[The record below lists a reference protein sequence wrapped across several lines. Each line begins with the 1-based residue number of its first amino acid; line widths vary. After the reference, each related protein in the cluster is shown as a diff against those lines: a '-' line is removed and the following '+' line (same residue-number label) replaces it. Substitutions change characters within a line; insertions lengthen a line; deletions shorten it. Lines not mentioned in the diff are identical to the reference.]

1 MKQTDNNNVDYS
13 FYTEIETKQEELDSY
28 LIKLSDLYDETD
40 RDKVLEIGK
49 KICAIYKGQLS
60 NGAHFRH
67 QYNHFLRVLG
77 SIQPDCVDVLT
88 GNLKIIIED
97 NKNDHQV
104 CYNLLK
110 LYDHISIDIVRMNTI
125 EQTKNVTKN
134 FRDTSEK
141 IDLIS
146 KNSNELEDKIDNLSK
161 KIDSSH
167 IEIVAVLGV
176 FAAIVIGF
184 TGGLDIIGGAL
195 SNVGV
200 KDFPLILFSVSLCG
214 MVLFD
219 LLWLLMECVMH
230 ITKGSEKR
238 VIGYCPVLIFNVMM
252 IILMIIAFFW
262 NNI

>member
-1 MKQTDNNNVDYS
+1 MKQTGNNNADYS
-13 FYTEIETKQEELDSY
+13 FYTEIETKQNELDSY
-28 LIKLSDLYDETD
+28 LIELSDLYDETD

-49 KICAIYKGQLS
+49 KICAIYESKLS
-60 NGAHFRH
+60 NGVYFRH
-67 QYNHFLRVLG
+67 QYNHFLRVLW
-77 SIQPDCVDVLT
+77 SIEPDCVDVLT

-97 NKNDHQV
+97 HKNDQQV

-110 LYDHISIDIVRMNTI
+110 LYDHISIDIVRMNTMART
-125 EQTKNVTKN
+125 ENVIMN
-134 FRDTSEK
+134 FRNTSER
-141 IDLIS
+141 IDAIS
-146 KNSNELEDKIDNLSK
+146 KKSNDLKNKIDNLSK
-161 KIDSSH
+161 KMDSSH

-230 ITKGSEKR
+230 ITKGGGES

-252 IILMIIAFFW
+252 VILMIFAFFW

>member
-1 MKQTDNNNVDYS
+1 MKQTDNSDVDYS
-13 FYTEIETKQEELDSY
+13 FYTEIETKQKELDSY

-49 KICAIYKGQLS
+49 KICAIYESKLS
-60 NGAHFRH
+60 NGVHFRH
-67 QYNHFLRVLG
+67 QYNHFLRVLWP
-77 SIQPDCVDVLT
+77 IEPDCVDVLT

-97 NKNDHQV
+97 NKGNQQV

-125 EQTKNVTKN
+125 EQTENVTRNFKN
-134 FRDTSEK
+134 TSEW
-141 IDLIS
+141 INAIS
-146 KNSNELEDKIDNLSK
+146 KKSNDLKNEINDLSK
-161 KIDSSH
+161 KMDSSH

-230 ITKGSEKR
+230 ITKGSGEC
-238 VIGYCPVLIFNVMM
+238 VIGYYPVLIFNVMM
-252 IILMIIAFFW
+252 IVLMIIAFFW